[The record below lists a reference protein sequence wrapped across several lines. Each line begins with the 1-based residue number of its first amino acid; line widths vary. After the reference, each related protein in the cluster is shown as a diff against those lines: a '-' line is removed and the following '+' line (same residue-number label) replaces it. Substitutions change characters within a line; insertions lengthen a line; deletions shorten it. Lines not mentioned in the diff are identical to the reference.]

1 MEVMSQIVSI
11 HEERNPLPTGAGD
24 SPMIKGVKV
33 LGVESK
39 NGRKYPVEV
48 MRKALEK
55 YDGAMVNID
64 HPKGDEPRSYEDRF
78 GRLVNPRLEADG
90 IYADLSYNPKHPLAE
105 GFAWWAAND
114 PSAVGLSHNA
124 QARTKLNR
132 EGVEEIEEIVEVTSV
147 DLVAEPATTAG
158 LMECVMRAKKVSE
171 MKEEEKKYNSLDSW
185 KSAAKKAGADRFRD
199 DPWTFGDATIAYI
212 GSQAIGVFSRMTGAG
227 TLDFSAIN
235 RVKPAKEED
244 KVVPKPKVR
253 VEAGKRKEYVI
264 PVTWP
269 KGGHEADYHFERYS
283 WEGTSEQDAVNGLM
297 NYLEKEWKK
306 FEKINAGRPTA
317 GTGRPMTPWP
327 GKNAFRIGQ
336 VEVAYESKEAAP
348 SKKQSIADKKAAIAR
363 AYAKQGVVTMP
374 GIDKNEYPPI
384 PGMEG
389 PFQYR
394 NGKILYYD
402 PREGKYY
409 DRKTDMYVFEE
420 KDMEPELFPAEKEN
434 DEGNGYEDSLKD
446 QIGDIIMDDEL
457 HAEEKV
463 AKLLALITGGQEE
476 PEEAP
481 VAEAEGDAEDEEPKE
496 EQDEEED
503 KPKNTEESLRRKPS
517 PAVAR
522 LLEEVDAYRARD
534 RREKAVTEARKF
546 CSDASLPTY
555 AITESFLGILAD
567 VDKKQW
573 KTLVEDRRRVIFR
586 GEKPISSV
594 PADGKLTVDS
604 LVKAL
609 RS

>member
-24 SPMIKGVKV
+24 APMIKGVKV

-158 LMECVMRAKKVSE
+158 LMECVMRVKRVSE
-171 MKEEEKKYNSLDSW
+171 RCWDGYEPTPGKEPYSKGSCKKEE
-185 KSAAKKAGADRFRD
+185 
-199 DPWTFGDATIAYI
+199 GDEEM
-212 GSQAIGVFSRMTGAG
+212 R
-227 TLDFSAIN
+227 
-235 RVKPAKEED
+235 EED
-244 KVVPKPKVR
+244 KVIPKPKVR

-481 VAEAEGDAEDEEPKE
+481 VAEAEDMDEEPKE
-496 EQDEEED
+496 EQDEEDEEES
-503 KPKNTEESLRRKPS
+503 KKTEESLRRKPS

>member
-24 SPMIKGVKV
+24 APMIKGVKV

-158 LMECVMRAKKVSE
+158 LMECVMRVKRVSE
-171 MKEEEKKYNSLDSW
+171 RCWDGYEPTPGKEPYSKGSCKKEE
-185 KSAAKKAGADRFRD
+185 
-199 DPWTFGDATIAYI
+199 GDEEM
-212 GSQAIGVFSRMTGAG
+212 R
-227 TLDFSAIN
+227 
-235 RVKPAKEED
+235 EED
-244 KVVPKPKVR
+244 KVIPKPKVR
-253 VEAGKRKEYVI
+253 VEAEPGSPEFAAKVQKFNQGILDKLKAAAKKDGVSVMTKDGNKYTFTKVSQKPDGSSYRSMDGVFYKDNPAASNSSLSSYASSNGISLKFKES
-264 PVTWP
+264 
-269 KGGHEADYHFERYS
+269 DY
-283 WEGTSEQDAVNGLM
+283 
-297 NYLEKEWKK
+297 
-306 FEKINAGRPTA
+306 
-317 GTGRPMTPWP
+317 
-327 GKNAFRIGQ
+327 
-336 VEVAYESKEAAP
+336 KEAAP
-348 SKKQSIADKKAAIAR
+348 NKKQSIADKKAAIAR

-457 HAEEKV
+457 HAEGKV

-481 VAEAEGDAEDEEPKE
+481 VAEADGMDEDPKE
-496 EQDEEED
+496 EQDEEDEEE
-503 KPKNTEESLRRKPS
+503 PKKTEESLRRKPS